1 MVIAFYKGNYMHF
14 IENINQDKNLYAIN
28 ELSLITIYDDNWFVR
43 NDYDVLSHGQRKYL
57 INYFGKHGCKLTS
70 GQLLQGD
77 HLNIKLPKPSRQLA
91 ISTFDEQY
99 LQQQENSYWC
109 VTPTTFAETLFKL
122 HRGNEA
128 KQIEAVKLLIDN
140 CPYNIEW
147 LRDISI
153 HSDIENITV
162 KTYTELMAYQKDVIE
177 KNFKRKKSLK

>member
-1 MVIAFYKGNYMHF
+1 MNF
-14 IENINQDKNLYAIN
+14 IESVNKDKNLYAI
-28 ELSLITIYDDNWFVR
+28 EGLPLITIYDDNWFLR
-43 NDYDVLSHGQRKYL
+43 NDYDVLGYGQRKYL
-57 INYFGKHGCKLTS
+57 IKYFEKHGCKLIS
-70 GQLLQGD
+70 GQILQGGD
-77 HLNIKLPKPSRQLA
+77 LTIKIPKPSRQLA

-99 LQQQENSYWC
+99 LQAKENSYWC

-162 KTYTELMAYQKDVIE
+162 KTYTELMAYQKEVIE
-177 KNFKRKKSLK
+177 KKFKRKKSLK